1 MYLGLHVKYLFFLYD
16 FKELNFLDR
25 VLKNTNISNLMKI
38 CPVGPESFHA
48 VRWMDRQT
56 DMMKVKVALCNFVN
70 APKNQQL
77 SVNKIGTD
85 PVLGSQD
92 IMGSV

>member
-1 MYLGLHVKYLFFLYD
+1 MKG
-16 FKELNFLDR
+16 EFLDR
-25 VLKNTNISNLMKI
+25 VLKNTQTSNFMKI
-38 CPVGPESFHA
+38 CPVGPELFHA
-48 VRWMDRQT
+48 VRWTDRQT
-56 DMMKVKVALCNFVN
+56 DMMEVIAALCNFMN

-77 SVNKIGTD
+77 SVNTIGTE